1 MKTIKDID
9 EIEKDFIGE
18 ADLQKEAKKEK
29 PKGAVGRGRPRKED
43 KNKANFQV
51 YVNLTEDEKKAAE
64 AKSEELGISLSA
76 LFKIGLRK
84 VLTL

>member
-9 EIEKDFIGE
+9 EIEKDFINE

-29 PKGAVGRGRPRKED
+29 PKGAVGRGRPRKA
-43 KNKANFQV
+43 NKATFQV

-76 LFKIGLRK
+76 LFKIGLKK
-84 VLTL
+84 VLDF